1 MHAWRCHDY
10 GHYRD
15 VLRWEEIARPVATG
29 ATCVIRVAAAGVNFP
44 DILNIAGKY
53 QVKGTLPYTPGS
65 EAVGIIVESG
75 PDSPYKLGE
84 RVTGFSFGGGFAD
97 YMQLAAEFTFP
108 TPASIPD
115 EHAAGFV
122 ITYHTSYFALV
133 YRAQLQPGETL
144 LVHGGAGGVG
154 STAIQ
159 LGKALGARVIATAGG
174 PDKVRA
180 CLEFGADE
188 AIDYQAVDF
197 AQEVLHRTGG
207 RGADVI
213 YDPVGGETFERSTKC
228 IAFEGRLLVIGFTS
242 GTIPSIAANRIL
254 LKNIAVVGL
263 NWPNYALYAPHRLR
277 EAQNALYK
285 LYADG
290 TIQPRIHRV
299 APLSDLLLALD
310 DIEHRRVQGKI
321 ILRPT

>member
-1 MHAWRCHDY
+1 MFAWRCHQF

-15 VLRWEEIARPVATG
+15 VLRWEEIPQPVATG
-29 ATCVIRVAAAGVNFP
+29 STCVIRVAAAGVNFP

-53 QVKGTLPYTPGS
+53 QVKGSLPYIPGS
-65 EAVGIIVESG
+65 EAVGTVVEAG
-75 PDSPYKLGE
+75 PDSSYKPGD
-84 RVTGFSFGGGFAD
+84 RVTGFSFGGGFAQ
-97 YMQLAAEFTFP
+97 YMQLAADFTFP
-108 TPASIPD
+108 TPSSIPD

-133 YRAQLQPGETL
+133 LRAQLRPGETL

-174 PDKVRA
+174 PDKVKA
-180 CLEFGADE
+180 CLDFGADE
-188 AIDYQAVDF
+188 AIDYKAVDF
-197 AQEVLHRTGG
+197 AQEILHRTGG

-213 YDPVGGETFERSTKC
+213 YDPVGGDTFERSTKC

-242 GTIPSIAANRIL
+242 GTIPTIAANRIL
-254 LKNIAVVGL
+254 LKNISVVGL
-263 NWPNYALYAPHRLR
+263 NWPNYVFHAPHRLR
-277 EAQNALYK
+277 EAQDALYQ
-285 LYADG
+285 LYSAG
-290 TIQPRIHRV
+290 KISPQIHRI
-299 APLSDLLLALD
+299 APLTELPQALQ
-310 DIEHRRVQGKI
+310 DIEQRRVQGKI